1 MPKRPDLS
9 TSLRNAAGSR
19 PTAPAPANGRASS
32 AVPPSRIGTVSLT
45 VHVPAIVR
53 GQLKQMAL
61 DRNTTL
67 HAICGEAFNML
78 FAREGQPEI
87 APATPKRGSDEM

>member
-1 MPKRPDLS
+1 M
-9 TSLRNAAGSR
+9 
-19 PTAPAPANGRASS
+19 
-32 AVPPSRIGTVSLT
+32 
-45 VHVPAIVR
+45 HVPAIVR